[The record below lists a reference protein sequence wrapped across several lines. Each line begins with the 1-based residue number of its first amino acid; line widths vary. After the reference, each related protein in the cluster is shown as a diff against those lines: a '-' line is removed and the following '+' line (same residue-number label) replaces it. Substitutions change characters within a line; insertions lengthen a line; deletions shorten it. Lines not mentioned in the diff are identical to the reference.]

1 MALPALAIKASKARD
16 GAYKLTDSDGL
27 FLLVTPA
34 VGGCWRMNHRYL
46 GKQ

>member
-16 GAYKLTDSDGL
+16 SAYKLTNSDGL
-27 FLLVTPA
+27 LLLVRPTF
-34 VGGCWRMNHRYL
+34 GGCWRMNHRYL